1 MADKMEDLG
10 AQLAQALQESEEFTG
25 LETAYNDMKADADT
39 YQLFKDFQKIQ
50 MDLQQKQMAGQE
62 LTNDEM
68 SHAREVADKV
78 SKIASIKTLMEKER
92 DVNTLL
98 SNLNQTITKPIESIY
113 QG

>member
-1 MADKMEDLG
+1 MVNIYDTANDLSR
-10 AQLAQALQESEEFTG
+10 QLKETQEYQNLKKAFDDLKAEKDTFETFKKFQQMQAN
-25 LETAYNDMKADADT
+25 A
-39 YQLFKDFQKIQ
+39 
-50 MDLQQKQMAGQE
+50 QQKQMAGQE